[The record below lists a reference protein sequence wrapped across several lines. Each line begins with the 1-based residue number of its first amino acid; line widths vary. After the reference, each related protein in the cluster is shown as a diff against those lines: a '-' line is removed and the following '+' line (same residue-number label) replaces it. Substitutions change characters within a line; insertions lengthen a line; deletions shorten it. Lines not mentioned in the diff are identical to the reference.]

1 MHGEYLHLKKHLE
14 IAHDLNIQKSLLLL
28 SGDLCELDLKDK
40 NHKLIDQFVI
50 KKLPVIQNSIIEDM
64 NFLSERGKILN
75 NGIVSLNIILNKKLD
90 ILKSELYTKGFPFE
104 FDKEFIQE
112 QIKES
117 LLNKILFMKDEM
129 NEHSLHDQLEDIA
142 KKTFSKN
149 FSLKPELL
157 IHLSIV

>member
-1 MHGEYLHLKKHLE
+1 
-14 IAHDLNIQKSLLLL
+14 
-28 SGDLCELDLKDK
+28 
-40 NHKLIDQFVI
+40 
-50 KKLPVIQNSIIEDM
+50 M

-75 NGIVSLNIILNKKLD
+75 NGIVSVNIILNKKLD
-90 ILKSELYTKGFPFE
+90 ILKSELHTKGFPFE

-142 KKTFSKN
+142 KKLFPRIFLLNQN
-149 FSLKPELL
+149 FSFTYLL
-157 IHLSIV
+157 YEVFIFLIYCLVDNFHDHTPN